1 MQLRVNKDIY
11 DILLVVPKSYTQ
23 RKSSTGC
30 TFMSVVQQLLSQRNT
45 LQSVFD
51 AEEIDNILKLFSL
64 QMGLDCYLHPRDL
77 QGLLSVTFSCVVV
90 DDELTHRLPFCEFDE
105 GRAKN
110 LGTVPNVLERL
121 HSAVEIST

>member
-11 DILLVVPKSYTQ
+11 DILLILPKSYTQ

-30 TFMSVVQQLLSQRNT
+30 TFMNVVQQLLSQHNT

-51 AEEIDNILKLFSL
+51 EEETDNILKLFSL

-77 QGLLSVTFSCVVV
+77 
-90 DDELTHRLPFCEFDE
+90 
-105 GRAKN
+105 
-110 LGTVPNVLERL
+110 
-121 HSAVEIST
+121 